1 MMNSLHEHI
10 LVVEDDA
17 QIRNFICFTLEAEAY
32 VCRTAATAEEAMRLL
47 AAEPID
53 LMLLDLGLPD
63 LDGTE
68 VIRRL
73 RTWSEMPVIVVSARD
88 QDKEKV
94 AVLDLGADD
103 YLTKPFSASELLARI
118 RVALRH
124 MYKQSGAKANPVY
137 QAGELRL
144 DAEKRKVYL
153 GEDEIHVTPMEYALL
168 LLLFKNQGKVLTT
181 SVILREIWG
190 AGYGQDT
197 QALRTLTAGLRRKIE
212 KNPARPRYILTE
224 IGVGYRLAEE
234 KE

>member
-1 MMNSLHEHI
+1 MNSLHEHI

-17 QIRNFICFTLEAEAY
+17 QIRNFICFTLEAEGY
-32 VCRTAATAEEAMRLL
+32 VCVAAATAEEAMRLL

-94 AVLDLGADD
+94 AVLDFGADD

>member
-1 MMNSLHEHI
+1 
-10 LVVEDDA
+10 
-17 QIRNFICFTLEAEAY
+17 
-32 VCRTAATAEEAMRLL
+32 MRLL

-137 QAGELRL
+137 QTGELRL

-212 KNPARPRYILTE
+212 KNPAKPRYILTE

-234 KE
+234 RE

>member
-1 MMNSLHEHI
+1 
-10 LVVEDDA
+10 
-17 QIRNFICFTLEAEAY
+17 
-32 VCRTAATAEEAMRLL
+32 MRLL

-234 KE
+234 RE

>member
-1 MMNSLHEHI
+1 MNSLHEHI
-10 LVVEDDA
+10 LVVEDDT

-32 VCRTAATAEEAMRLL
+32 VCHMAATAEEAMRLL

-68 VIRRL
+68 VIRCL

-137 QAGELRL
+137 QTGELRL

-212 KNPARPRYILTE
+212 KNPAKPRYILTE

-234 KE
+234 RE

>member
-1 MMNSLHEHI
+1 MNSLHEHI
-10 LVVEDDA
+10 LVVEDDT
-17 QIRNFICFTLEAEAY
+17 QIRSFICFMLEAETY
-32 VCRTAATAEEAMRLL
+32 ICHTAATAEEAMRLL

-153 GEDEIHVTPMEYALL
+153 GESEIHVTPMEYALL

-212 KNPARPRYILTE
+212 KNPAKPRYILTE

-234 KE
+234 RE

>member
-1 MMNSLHEHI
+1 MSSLHEHI

-88 QDKEKV
+88 QDREKV

-103 YLTKPFSASELLARI
+103 YLTKPFSAGELLARI

-124 MYKQSGAKANPVY
+124 MYKQSGAKANSVY
-137 QAGELRL
+137 QLGELRL
-144 DAEKRKVYL
+144 DAEKRQVYL
-153 GEDEIHVTPMEYALL
+153 GEAEIHVTPMEYSLL

-190 AGYGQDT
+190 VGYGQDT

-212 KNPARPRYILTE
+212 KNPAKPRYILTE

-234 KE
+234 RE

>member
-1 MMNSLHEHI
+1 MSSLHEHI

-17 QIRNFICFTLEAEAY
+17 QIRHFICFTLEAEAY
-32 VCRTAATAEEAMRLL
+32 VCHTAATAEEAMRLL

-94 AVLDLGADD
+94 AVPDLGADD

-153 GEDEIHVTPMEYALL
+153 GEDEIHVTPMEYSLL

-234 KE
+234 RE

>member
-1 MMNSLHEHI
+1 
-10 LVVEDDA
+10 
-17 QIRNFICFTLEAEAY
+17 
-32 VCRTAATAEEAMRLL
+32 MRLL

-94 AVLDLGADD
+94 AVPDLGADD

-124 MYKQSGAKANPVY
+124 MYKHSGAKANPVY
-137 QAGELRL
+137 QTGELRL
-144 DAEKRKVYL
+144 DAEKHRVCL
-153 GEDEIHVTPMEYALL
+153 GETEIHVTPMEYSLL

-212 KNPARPRYILTE
+212 KNPAKPRYILTE

-234 KE
+234 RE

>member
-1 MMNSLHEHI
+1 MNSLHEHI

-17 QIRNFICFTLEAEAY
+17 QIRNFICFTLEAEGY
-32 VCRTAATAEEAMRLL
+32 VCVTAATAEEAMRLL

-153 GEDEIHVTPMEYALL
+153 GESEIHVTPMEYALL

-197 QALRTLTAGLRRKIE
+197 
-212 KNPARPRYILTE
+212 
-224 IGVGYRLAEE
+224 
-234 KE
+234 

>member
-1 MMNSLHEHI
+1 MNSLHEHI

-47 AAEPID
+47 AAESID

-153 GEDEIHVTPMEYALL
+153 GEDEIHVTPMEYSLL

-234 KE
+234 RE

>member
-1 MMNSLHEHI
+1 MNSLHEHI

-17 QIRNFICFTLEAEAY
+17 QIRNFICFTLEAEGY
-32 VCRTAATAEEAMRLL
+32 VCHTAATAEEAMRLL

-137 QAGELRL
+137 QTGELRL
-144 DAEKRKVYL
+144 NAEKRKVYL
-153 GEDEIHVTPMEYALL
+153 GETEIHVTPMEYALL

-212 KNPARPRYILTE
+212 KNPAKPRYILTE

-234 KE
+234 RE

>member
-1 MMNSLHEHI
+1 MNSLHEHI

-17 QIRNFICFTLEAEAY
+17 QIRNFICFTLEAEGY
-32 VCRTAATAEEAMRLL
+32 VCVAAATAEEAMRLM

-234 KE
+234 RE

>member
-1 MMNSLHEHI
+1 
-10 LVVEDDA
+10 
-17 QIRNFICFTLEAEAY
+17 
-32 VCRTAATAEEAMRLL
+32 MRLL

-137 QAGELRL
+137 QTGELRL

-153 GEDEIHVTPMEYALL
+153 GEDEIHVTPMEYSLL

-234 KE
+234 RE